1 MTPSPLP
8 LSGVR
13 VLDLATFLAGPFCGA
28 ILGEFGAEV
37 IKIEQPGVG
46 DSLRR
51 LGTPAAPNGDTLWWL
66 SEARN
71 KRCITLDVRKPRGQE
86 LFRALVRRSQVL
98 IENFRPGT
106 LEKWGLGYDAL
117 RAENPALV
125 LLRVSGYGQTGPKAQ
140 EPGFARIAH
149 AFCGLSDLV
158 GMPDGPPLM
167 PGSTSLADY
176 LSGVYGAVG
185 VLLALRSAEQTGQGQ
200 VVDLGLYES
209 MFRMLDELAPAYAKF
224 GAVRKRSGA
233 ETFNSVPHSHY
244 PTADGKWVAIAC
256 TNDKMFARFA
266 DVMGRPE
273 LANPDAFGKVET
285 RLTQR
290 EEVNRLV
297 TEWTRGRTQ
306 REVLDQCAAGE
317 VPSGPIYNIAEI
329 FQDPQFAARGNL
341 LSVLDPRAGEIVVP
355 NVVPRLSRTPGR
367 VDHLG
372 AALGAHN
379 AEVYTGLLGL
389 ASTELDA
396 LKEDGVI

>member
-1 MTPSPLP
+1 MTSSPLP
-8 LSGVR
+8 LAGVR

-51 LGTPAAPNGDTLWWL
+51 LGTPVAPNGDTLWWL

-71 KRCITLDVRKPRGQE
+71 KQCITLDVRKPRGQE
-86 LFRALVRRSQVL
+86 LFRALVRQSQVL

-117 RAENPALV
+117 HRENPALV

-200 VVDLGLYES
+200 VVDLGLYEA

-224 GAVRKRSGA
+224 GTVRRRSGA

-256 TNDKMFARFA
+256 TNDKMFARLA
-266 DVMGRPE
+266 DVMGRPD
-273 LANPDAFGKVET
+273 LANPERFGAVAA
-285 RLTQR
+285 RLARR
-290 EEVNRLV
+290 EEVNGIV
-297 TEWTRGRTQ
+297 ADWTRARSQ
-306 REVLDQCAAGE
+306 REVLEQCAAGE

-341 LSVLDPRAGEIVVP
+341 LRVPDPRAGEIVVP

-367 VDHLG
+367 VEHLG
-372 AALGAHN
+372 EALGAHN
-379 AEVYTGLLGL
+379 AAIYQGLLGL
-389 ASTELDA
+389 TAAEVDGLRD
-396 LKEDGVI
+396 EGVI

>member
-1 MTPSPLP
+1 MPPTLP
-8 LSGVR
+8 LAGVR
-13 VLDLATFLAGPFCGA
+13 VLDLATFLAGPFCA
-28 ILGEFGAEV
+28 SILGEFGAEV

-51 LGTPAAPNGDTLWWL
+51 LGTPATADGDTLWWL

-71 KRCITLDVRKPRGQE
+71 KKSITLDVRKPRGQQ
-86 LFRALVRRSQVL
+86 LFRALLRQSQVVV
-98 IENFRPGT
+98 ENFRPGT
-106 LEKWGLGYDAL
+106 LEKWGLGYDSM
-117 RAENPALV
+117 RQENPALV
-125 LLRVSGYGQTGPKAQ
+125 LLRISGYGQTGPKAQ

-185 VLLALRSAEQTGQGQ
+185 VLVALRAAEQTGEGQ

-209 MFRMLDELAPAYAKF
+209 MFRVLDELAPAYAKF
-224 GAVRKRSGA
+224 GTVRQRSGA

-256 TNDKMFARFA
+256 TNDKMFARLA

-273 LANPDAFGKVET
+273 LSNPERFGPVQA
-285 RLTQR
+285 RLTHR
-290 EEVNRLV
+290 AEVNQIV
-297 TEWTRGRTQ
+297 TAWTRGRSQ
-306 REVLDQCAAGE
+306 RDVLDQCAAGE
-317 VPSGPIYNIAEI
+317 VPCGPIYNIAEI

-341 LSVLDPRAGEIVVP
+341 LRVQDPRAGDVTIP
-355 NVVPRLSRTPGR
+355 NVVPRLSRTPGQ
-367 VDHLG
+367 VEHLG
-372 AALGAHN
+372 PALGAHN

-389 ASTELDA
+389 APGDLDA
-396 LKEDGVI
+396 LREDGVI

>member
-46 DSLRR
+46 DSLRH

-86 LFRALVRRSQVL
+86 LFRALLRRSQVL

-297 TEWTRGRTQ
+297 TEWTHGRTQ

-317 VPSGPIYNIAEI
+317 VPCGPIYNIAEI